1 MEGQCYTVKKKSVA
15 LEPSSIP
22 PVQCHQEISIG
33 HEVDSAWDSN
43 ESSPRADPPLRLM
56 QWNVHG
62 WRDTHHNDNIA
73 EIISHVREA
82 APDVLVLNE
91 VLHPYALPVTGAV
104 DYLQLVRSGQGN
116 GYVDPNPPTDQ
127 QSYLQRLA
135 DATGLKYFV
144 FGRAVEDGYF
154 GQYGFGNA
162 ILSRY
167 ELSEVTHTV
176 LRADSFKYAETRRI
190 EAEDRCVSSATV
202 MCGPT
207 PVSVVTTHLDQLDE
221 GLRVQQS
228 RVISAQMRQQPGSIL
243 VGDLNTYQQS
253 DYSDQA
259 WQDLC
264 QMWAAKNWGSPPEKS
279 STLEALAGEGLQDAH
294 YLCKSNAGQFA
305 EPTCWV
311 IEPLFRIDY
320 FLFDREAASKWNV
333 EQIDRVIEASC
344 SDHFPIV
351 MDLVPSNVTN

>member
-22 PVQCHQEISIG
+22 PVRCHQEISIG

-91 VLHPYALPVTGAV
+91 VLHPYALPVTGAA
-104 DYLQLVRSGQGN
+104 DYLKLVRSGQGN
-116 GYVDPNPPTDQ
+116 GYVDANPPTDQ

-135 DATGLKYFV
+135 DATGLKHFV

-154 GQYGFGNA
+154 GQYGLGNA

-190 EAEDRCVSSATV
+190 EAEDRCVSCYSNVWSYACHSSHNT
-202 MCGPT
+202 
-207 PVSVVTTHLDQLDE
+207 S
-221 GLRVQQS
+221 
-228 RVISAQMRQQPGSIL
+228 GSI
-243 VGDLNTYQQS
+243 G
-253 DYSDQA
+253 
-259 WQDLC
+259 
-264 QMWAAKNWGSPPEKS
+264 
-279 STLEALAGEGLQDAH
+279 
-294 YLCKSNAGQFA
+294 
-305 EPTCWV
+305 
-311 IEPLFRIDY
+311 R
-320 FLFDREAASKWNV
+320 R
-333 EQIDRVIEASC
+333 
-344 SDHFPIV
+344 
-351 MDLVPSNVTN
+351 